1 MLAQVNYT
9 KIKKNLWNVLR
20 KQKKMLH
27 STAIFSVPVPGL
39 NITLKIEDIS
49 NTCKSMADDILV
61 KQ

>member
-9 KIKKNLWNVLR
+9 KIKKNVLR

-49 NTCKSMADDILV
+49 NTCKSMTDDILV